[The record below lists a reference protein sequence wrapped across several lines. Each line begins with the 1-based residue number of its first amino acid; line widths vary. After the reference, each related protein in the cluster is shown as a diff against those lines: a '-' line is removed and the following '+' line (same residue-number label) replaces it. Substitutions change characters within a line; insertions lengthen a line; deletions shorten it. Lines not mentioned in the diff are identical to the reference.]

1 MSALRPDALP
11 RCLLAAALLV
21 VAACGREP
29 ARQAPQAAPPG
40 SAAAAPFA
48 VFSRSSMVIDRLGVQ
63 VAAPVTVGSRP
74 SDTTMSSDAPQI
86 VTVDPSGNLV
96 AHQDGVATIRS
107 AGGALEVVVRTARSI
122 ALVPRRLALR
132 PGETGRLRA
141 VEGDGPQEI
150 AAGAVEWAT
159 SDPRIATLFGGEV
172 MAGRRSG
179 SARITARYGG
189 RQAEALITV
198 GEVRKGPR

>member
-1 MSALRPDALP
+1 M
-11 RCLLAAALLV
+11 

-29 ARQAPQAAPPG
+29 ARQAPQAAPLRP
-40 SAAAAPFA
+40 AAAPPFA
-48 VFSRSSMVIDRLGVQ
+48 VFSQPSLVIDRLGVP
-63 VAAPVTVGSRP
+63 VAPPVTVGSTP
-74 SDTTMSSDAPQI
+74 SGTTMTSDAPHV
-86 VTVDPSGNLV
+86 VTVEPSGGLV

-107 AGGALEVVVRTARSI
+107 AGGSLEVVVRTARSI

-132 PGETGRLRA
+132 PGETRRLRA

-150 AAGAVEWAT
+150 PAEVVEWAT
-159 SDPRIATLFGGEV
+159 SDPTIATLLGGEV

-179 SARITARYGG
+179 RARITARYGG

-198 GEVRKGPR
+198 GEVRKGSR